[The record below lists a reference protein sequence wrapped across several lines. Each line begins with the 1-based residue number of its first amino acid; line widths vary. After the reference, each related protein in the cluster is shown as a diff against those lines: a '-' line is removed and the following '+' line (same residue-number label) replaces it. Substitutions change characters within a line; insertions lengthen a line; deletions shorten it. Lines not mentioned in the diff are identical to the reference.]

1 MAKKKVKI
9 ELTFEEKQ
17 QQIVENNLRRLQEDY
32 EYISEPTYKHNVGDS
47 VNIGSLVDAIIDR
60 VIDDG
65 KFYVVDYTNI
75 DNNYGNPI
83 KTEHCKAIFMWTEL
97 RKTNNN
103 NKISLI
109 KNDDIRISYS
119 QRRISSLLSHTYH
132 FGFDIEPEY
141 QRGLVWTLEDKVAL
155 IDSIFNNVDIGKF
168 TFIKPDYIMD
178 KTEVLD
184 GKQRLTTILEYYE
197 DRFEYKGYKFSD
209 LSWKD
214 RNHFESYSI
223 AWGESSNLTQE
234 QKLRY
239 FIKLNTTGKE
249 MDKSHLDK
257 VKNMLKELE
266 E

>member
-1 MAKKKVKI
+1 MARKKAKI

-17 QQIVENNLRRLQEDY
+17 QQMVEHNLRRLQEDY
-32 EYISEPTYKHNVGDS
+32 EYIPEPTYKYNVGDS
-47 VNIGSLVDAIIDR
+47 VSIGSLVNVIIDR

-65 KFYVVDYTNI
+65 KFYVIDYTNI
-75 DNNYGNPI
+75 NDNYGNPI
-83 KTEHCKAIFMWTEL
+83 RTEHCKNVFMWTEL
-97 RKTNNN
+97 RKPND
-103 NKISLI
+103 NKTSLI
-109 KNDDIRISYS
+109 KNNDIRINYS
-119 QRRISSLLSHTYH
+119 QRQLSGLLSHAYH
-132 FGFDIEPEY
+132 FGFDLEPEY
-141 QRGLVWTLEDKVAL
+141 QRGLVWTLEDKIAL

-184 GKQRLTTILEYYE
+184 GKQRLTTLLEYYE

-209 LSWKD
+209 LSWQD
-214 RNHFESYSI
+214 QNHFENYSI
-223 AWGESSNLTQE
+223 AWGESSNLIQE

>member
-1 MAKKKVKI
+1 MAKNKVKTT
-9 ELTFEEKQ
+9 LTFEEKQ
-17 QQIVENNLRRLQEDY
+17 QQMVDNNLRRLKEDY
-32 EYISEPTYKHNVGDS
+32 EYISEPTYKYNVGDS
-47 VNIGSLVDAIIDR
+47 VNVGSLVDAIIDR

-65 KFYVVDYTNI
+65 KFYIVDYTDIN
-75 DNNYGNPI
+75 NNYGNPI
-83 KTEHCKAIFMWTEL
+83 KTKHCKTIFMWTEL
-97 RKTNNN
+97 RKANN

-119 QRRISSLLSHTYH
+119 QRRISSLLSHAYH
-132 FGFDIEPEY
+132 LGFDIEPEY

-155 IDSIFNNVDIGKF
+155 IDSIFNSVDIGKF
-168 TFIKPDYIMD
+168 TFINPDYIMD

-197 DRFEYKGYKFSD
+197 DRFKYKGYTFSD
-209 LSWKD
+209 LSQKD
-214 RNHFESYSI
+214 QIHFESYSI

-257 VKNMLKELE
+257 VKNMLNELE